1 MKIEKSILMII
12 LIVCSV
18 FAGCTG
24 TTDETTDTTDT
35 TVTDGSDT
43 TDTTNTTDTVTEL
56 PQLKIAYSVQ
66 DDYENIDENPQ
77 RLADYLGTKLNM
89 DVSLYPIDSDGAALE
104 ALRFGNAHLA
114 FLDGG
119 SAWVGW
125 QQYDLEVMAADEKSD
140 GRTHYSA
147 HAWVKADSEMAAA
160 HLDDDPTTDPFALLE
175 GKTSC
180 HTGWLKSAG
189 MLLPM
194 GYLIGNGYAP
204 VIGDAN
210 DIESLR
216 NTILNYF
223 SDDASIPESGT
234 PYYGYGGALKCLS
247 DGTGDVAFAK
257 DSTVTSYCDNED
269 STENEDWCLAIDQY
283 VALPEFGKSPSHP
296 VMYNPQFMDEELVN
310 KVTTALVEM
319 KNEADGEA
327 ILSDVLS
334 TTAIVETDTETHL
347 GSYSAVLS
355 SIPGI
360 SAYYNDKYTI
370 NDLMTPTIDNVRI
383 AYEVKDDY
391 ENPDENPQILADYLA
406 EKLGVDVTLY
416 PVTSEGAMIEALR
429 FGNADIGFMDGGAA
443 WIGWKYYGLATM
455 AADQKSDGR
464 THYEAHAW
472 VKADSE
478 MAAAHL
484 DDDPTTDPFA
494 LLEGKTSCHTGWLKS
509 AGMLLPMGYLIGNGY
524 APVIGDANDI
534 ESLRN
539 TILNYFSDDASIP
552 ESGTPYYGYGGAL
565 KCLSDG
571 TGDVAF
577 AKDSTVA
584 SYCDNEDSTENEDWC
599 LEMDQYIPLP
609 AFGKAPSHPVMYNPE
624 TLDLQTR
631 TAILNALLSMN
642 NEMYVENY
650 TVMGNSYTGCYDISV
665 HEVDSES
672 PKNTCGDEILL
683 NVLNTPGIVLAT
695 SQQHLGSYSDLISNI
710 PGISTYFE
718 NKYEI
723 ISS

>member
-1 MKIEKSILMII
+1 MTKHYICEASQMSLGAPKKVKKMKIEKSILMII

-24 TTDETTDTTDT
+24 TTDETTDTT
-35 TVTDGSDT
+35 VTDGSDT
-43 TDTTNTTDTVTEL
+43 TDTTNTTDTLTEL

-160 HLDDDPTTDPFALLE
+160 HLDDDPITDPFSLLE

-189 MLLPM
+189 MLMPM
-194 GYLIGNGYAP
+194 GYLIGHGYAN
-204 VIGDAN
+204 VVGDAN
-210 DIESLR
+210 DIETLR
-216 NTILNYF
+216 NTVLNYF
-223 SDDASIPESGT
+223 NDDASIPESGT

-257 DSTVTSYCDNED
+257 DSTVASYCDNED

-319 KNEADGEA
+319 KDEADGEA

-334 TTAIVETDTETHL
+334 TSAIVETDTETHL

-464 THYEAHAW
+464 T
-472 VKADSE
+472 
-478 MAAAHL
+478 
-484 DDDPTTDPFA
+484 
-494 LLEGKTSCHTGWLKS
+494 
-509 AGMLLPMGYLIGNGY
+509 
-524 APVIGDANDI
+524 PV
-534 ESLRN
+534 
-539 TILNYFSDDASIP
+539 
-552 ESGTPYYGYGGAL
+552 
-565 KCLSDG
+565 
-571 TGDVAF
+571 
-577 AKDSTVA
+577 
-584 SYCDNEDSTENEDWC
+584 
-599 LEMDQYIPLP
+599 
-609 AFGKAPSHPVMYNPE
+609 
-624 TLDLQTR
+624 
-631 TAILNALLSMN
+631 
-642 NEMYVENY
+642 
-650 TVMGNSYTGCYDISV
+650 SYT
-665 HEVDSES
+665 HLTLPTNREV
-672 PKNTCGDEILL
+672 
-683 NVLNTPGIVLAT
+683 
-695 SQQHLGSYSDLISNI
+695 
-710 PGISTYFE
+710 
-718 NKYEI
+718 
-723 ISS
+723 